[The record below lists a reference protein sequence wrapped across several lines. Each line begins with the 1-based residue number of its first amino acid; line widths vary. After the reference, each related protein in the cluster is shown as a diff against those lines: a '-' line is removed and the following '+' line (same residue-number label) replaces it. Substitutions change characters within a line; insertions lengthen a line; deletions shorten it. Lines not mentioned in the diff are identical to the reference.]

1 MFVVEGNSF
10 EALILLRL
18 VSSLCVSRT
27 ECLSYV
33 IYYMS
38 SYVLLFSLHQIFYPS
53 SSPPTMLSF
62 VFVCLSV
69 CFVFASGLG
78 QCLFVSDREHELHW
92 MILNLFNL
100 IFWLFGGLIVGI
112 SVSPSPVKL
121 CRFLGF
127 TCWESFMVL
136 WCLIVPFSFLSFFF
150 LSLFNPSSIVC
161 AVGSF
166 GWDLSYVF
174 RSAHLGCQPHAQQGD
189 GPSWWQFRSPLWSHW
204 RSIGLSLV
212 APYRWLPLT

>member
-1 MFVVEGNSF
+1 MCISYRMFVLRHLLHVP
-10 EALILLRL
+10 ILYYYFRFIR
-18 VSSLCVSRT
+18 SLT
-27 ECLSYV
+27 
-33 IYYMS
+33 
-38 SYVLLFSLHQIFYPS
+38 HHH
-53 SSPPTMLSF
+53 PPDHV
-62 VFVCLSV
+62 VFCVCLSV

-78 QCLFVSDREHELHW
+78 QCIFVSDREHELHW

-121 CRFLGF
+121 CRFWGF
-127 TCWESFMVL
+127 TCWESFLVL

-189 GPSWWQFRSPLWSHW
+189 GSSWRQFRSPLWSHW
-204 RSIGLSLV
+204 RSFGLGLV
-212 APYRWLPLT
+212 APYWWLPLT